1 MKRVL
6 YIVLVVLAAAGCG
19 RNRFVHIDVAA
30 SEKALTQLKA
40 GFAAVADSIPDGRA
54 QFLLSQGVPVAD
66 ILVFEGEV
74 GDSLFD
80 APSVPYGYACESIG
94 RKLLMDSL
102 HVKRSRLFSDGGLN
116 GRVLYLQDGR
126 MSLAVLNRIADLAA
140 GGAFIGGVK
149 PAACLNP
156 ADETVFQRTV
166 EKVWLSGN
174 VMSGKTL
181 KSILKA
187 AGVKPDVR
195 TRADSLTYQ
204 HRHLP
209 DVEIYRICNA
219 GSHCGPVKVRF
230 RVSGREP
237 LQWNPDTGEI
247 RPVSYRIRK
256 RWTRVTF
263 DTVPGDDTFIVFAS
277 FAAKRKLKVK

>member
-19 RNRFVHIDVAA
+19 RNRFSHIDVAA

-209 DVEIYRICNA
+209 DVEIYRICNS

-277 FAAKRKLKVK
+277 FAAKRKLTVK